1 MLRNH
6 HHSDRSRTPESHLL
20 QIKFFRANA
29 AGELECIAESKPSR
43 GGNHISR
50 IFSELDELLSC
61 GWTAA
66 ELLGTTV
73 HTYTDGKQEG
83 SATISQ
89 ADLTLIEARRARIY
103 GPKVSPG
110 EESPESS

>member
-1 MLRNH
+1 MLHDHRYTDRN
-6 HHSDRSRTPESHLL
+6 RTPESPLL

-29 AGELECIAESKPSR
+29 AGELECIAESKPSC

-66 ELLGTTV
+66 ELLGATV
-73 HTYTDGKQEG
+73 RTYTDGKQEG

-89 ADLTLIEARRARIY
+89 ADLTVIEDRRARIY
-103 GPKVSPG
+103 GRMVSPA
-110 EESPESS
+110 EESSESS